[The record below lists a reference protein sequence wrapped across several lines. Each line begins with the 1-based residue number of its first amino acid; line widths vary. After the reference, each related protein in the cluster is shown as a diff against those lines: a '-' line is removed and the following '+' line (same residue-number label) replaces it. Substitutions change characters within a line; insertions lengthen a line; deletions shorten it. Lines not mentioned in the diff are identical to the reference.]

1 MDYFVWSASPI
12 AFSLGSIT
20 VFWYGILF
28 ATSILLGLEFM
39 KWAFRIEGKNEA
51 TIEPLFLY
59 TVVGIVVGAR
69 LGHCLFYDPAFYL
82 AHPLKIFAVWEGGLA
97 SHGGGLGAIIALYF
111 GAKKYKVNYEGRE
124 SSLGYKMDFLWLID
138 RLIVPTALFGFL
150 VRMGNFMNSEIVGTK
165 TDVSWAVVFTKV
177 DMFPRHPAQLY
188 EAFSYLAI
196 FILLFSIYKFS
207 KAKVQPGLLF
217 GIFLT
222 LVFSARF
229 LVEFVKVK
237 QADYDTSF
245 LFMSTGQALSIPF
258 LLVGIGFIFW
268 SLKKS

>member
-1 MDYFVWSASPI
+1 MEYFIWDASPI
-12 AFSLGSIT
+12 AFSVGPFSI
-20 VFWYGILF
+20 FWYGILF
-28 ATSILLGLEFM
+28 ASSILLGLEFM
-39 KWAFRIEGKNEA
+39 KWAFKLEGKNEE

-59 TVVGIVVGAR
+59 TVIGIVVGAR

-82 AHPLKIFAVWEGGLA
+82 AHPLKILAVWEGGLA

-111 GAKKYKVNYEGRE
+111 GAKK
-124 SSLGYKMDFLWLID
+124 YKMDFLWLID

-150 VRMGNFMNSEIVGTK
+150 VRMGNFMNSEIVGIK
-165 TDVSWAVVFTKV
+165 TNVSWAIIFSRV
-177 DMFPRHPAQLY
+177 DIFPRHPAQLY

-196 FILLFSIYKFS
+196 FILLFGIYKFS
-207 KAKVQPGLLF
+207 KASVKPGLMF

-229 LVEFVKVK
+229 LIEFVKVR

-245 LFMSTGQALSIPF
+245 LLMSTGQALSIPF
-258 LLVGIGFIFW
+258 FLVGLGFIFW
-268 SLKKS
+268 SLRKS